1 MNTILL
7 ILSVAIVSFALLM
20 WLKPQARLFV
30 MTGTFLAF
38 AKIAGLFGRD

>member
-7 ILSVAIVSFALLM
+7 ILAVAILGFALLL
-20 WLKPQARLFV
+20 WLRPQARLFV

-38 AKIAGLFGRD
+38 ARIAGFFSRD